1 MTKKWRESLIN
12 PNEIKFN
19 TDLKISSIVSYPPAG
34 NDVFEC
40 IGNFN
45 SKNIHFFLK
54 VSRGTFSNILNE
66 ADILIKLKHNNI
78 KVPEVLDYGNYKGY
92 DYIVTKK
99 KYGSKLSNL
108 IKRGH
113 NSIEYMYNY
122 GFLLAK
128 IHSLSIETQK
138 AKQRKINDI
147 VEIDINKYKELEK
160 FYNYLIKNK
169 IERDYDT
176 FIHGDFHYGKL
187 LFKNNN
193 ISCILDFEYSGFG
206 FKEQDI
212 AWAIALR
219 PTGNFLK
226 TKKEIN
232 EFLKGYKSIG
242 NFDYNKFLWCY
253 VNASLHFYKMNSNN
267 AQYKKRLLK
276 LLESIMEDIYE

>member
-19 TDLKISSIVSYPPAG
+19 NDLKILSIISYPPAG

-40 IGNFN
+40 IGSFN
-45 SKNIHFFLK
+45 SKKVHFFLK
-54 VSRGTFSNILNE
+54 VRIGSFSNIINE
-66 ADILIKLKHNNI
+66 ANILLKLKDNNI

-113 NSIEYMYNY
+113 NSMNYMYNY
-122 GFLLAK
+122 GSLLAK
-128 IHSLSIETQK
+128 IHSLNIDAEK

-147 VEIDINKYKELEK
+147 VEIDINEYKELEK
-160 FYNYLIKNK
+160 FYNYLTINK
-169 IERDYDT
+169 IEKNYNT
-176 FIHGDFHYGKL
+176 FIHGDFHYGNL

-193 ISCILDFEYSGFG
+193 ISCILDFEYSGLG

-267 AQYKKRLLK
+267 VQYKKRLLK
-276 LLESIMEDIYE
+276 LLESIMEDIYG